1 MICPHI
7 INVSLLAG
15 GILSWGLM
23 WPLIDTRKGDWFP
36 ADIPESNLQ
45 GLQGYKVHA
54 FMLSL
59 VEFSYKKL
67 HILKQEINLR
77 YSLLLP

>member
-7 INVSLLAG
+7 INVSLLVG

-36 ADIPESNLQ
+36 DDFPEHSLQ
-45 GLQGYKVHA
+45 GLRGYKVI
-54 FMLSL
+54 FKFQSCNR
-59 VEFSYKKL
+59 
-67 HILKQEINLR
+67 IIC
-77 YSLLLP
+77 LLTS